1 MMPINASAGSEDKR
15 LAVPQELVFR
25 AAPIDGMPEVEVPV
39 KFIYRVPEQVGGK
52 VQLGI
57 QIIDRTWLEKESL
70 AMVAQILTEKTELLS
85 LVGTAIPV
93 KKAPASSL

>member
-1 MMPINASAGSEDKR
+1 
-15 LAVPQELVFR
+15 
-25 AAPIDGMPEVEVPV
+25 MPEEQIKP
-39 KFIYRVPEQVGGK
+39 KEIIRVPEQVGGK

-93 KKAPASSL
+93 KKAPASGL